1 MSGSTSVL
9 TPIGWALLH
18 FVWQGV
24 LVALALAAVLW
35 LVPARAARIR
45 YALACL
51 ALAAMAMMPIVTL
64 TWLAADPA
72 SGFWMEHAG
81 VAPDVGATVSGGLA
95 VDRQGRIIAFHRRE
109 SRGPRSGAN
118 AAVAVRAVG
127 VWCRLLRGAPRRR
140 LVSDAASAA
149 P

>member
-1 MSGSTSVL
+1 MSGPTSVL

-45 YALACL
+45 YAFACL

-64 TWLAADPA
+64 TWFAADPA
-72 SGFWMEHAG
+72 SA
-81 VAPDVGATVSGGLA
+81 SGWSTRPSRRKSA
-95 VDRQGRIIAFHRRE
+95 RQ
-109 SRGPRSGAN
+109 
-118 AAVAVRAVG
+118 
-127 VWCRLLRGAPRRR
+127 
-140 LVSDAASAA
+140 
-149 P
+149 